1 MPSSRLRIGWF
12 YLLVAALLSA
22 CGTPAQPATQSSP
35 VSTSRFRVA
44 MVLPSAIDDKS
55 WSQSGYEGLLK
66 IKEELNAEIAYSD
79 KVVEAEQEQIIRKY
93 AEEQYDFIIGHGGDF
108 TAAIEKVARDFPR
121 IKFALVSGYQG
132 NNANLGGLSAR
143 DWELGYLVGTVAGLK
158 TKSGKISFI
167 AGMPYPHIQ
176 EQAKY
181 IEVGA
186 KQVRPDVQVSIRYL
200 ESWRDHEKARRV
212 AEEELA
218 NGADILIPQA
228 DAANQDV
235 IAVAQAAGTWAI
247 GMNADQHALA
257 PQTVLTSGLKNVSIL
272 VLTGAKLV
280 KEGRWE
286 GKLYKFGMRE
296 GVVDLAPFRGML
308 TAEEEAAVQ
317 EVRAKI
323 MAGQLTPAV
332 DGQP

>member
-1 MPSSRLRIGWF
+1 
-12 YLLVAALLSA
+12 
-22 CGTPAQPATQSSP
+22 
-35 VSTSRFRVA
+35 
-44 MVLPSAIDDKS
+44 MVLPSAIDDKG

-66 IKEELNAEIAYSD
+66 VKEELNAEIAYSD
-79 KVVEAEQEQIIRKY
+79 NVAEDQQEQIIRKY
-93 AEEQYDFIIGHGGDF
+93 AEEKYDFIIGHGGDF
-108 TAAIEKVARDFPR
+108 TAAIEKVAHDFPR
-121 IKFALVSGYQG
+121 IKFALISGYQG

-167 AGMPYPHIQ
+167 AGMPYPHIK

-186 KQVRPDVQVSIRYL
+186 KQVRPDVQVSVRYL
-200 ESWRDHEKARRV
+200 ESWRDHEKARKF
-212 AEEELA
+212 AQEELA

-235 IAVAQAAGTWAI
+235 IAIAQAAGVWAI
-247 GMNADQHALA
+247 GMNTDQHELA
-257 PQTVLTSGLKNVSIL
+257 PQTVITSGLKKASLL
-272 VLTGAKLV
+272 VLTGARLV

-286 GKLYKFGMRE
+286 GKLYKFGVRE

-308 TAEEEAAVQ
+308 SAEEEAVVQ

-323 MAGQLTPAV
+323 MAGQLTPAA
-332 DGQP
+332 GQ